1 MMGRSRH
8 DHLILCRASISILN
22 IFRLSGDMVH
32 LLSFV
37 VLVLKINATKS
48 CRGRGSDPDLW
59 DRPCGL
65 MHGIVLLSSCMG
77 SSFCPH
83 AWDRPCVLSRVHA
96 GISLKTQELYT
107 LVFVCRYLDL
117 FTNFISP
124 WVLVLWGCGT
134 MDRLHRYVS
143 RHVRCFMQVQHRDE
157 DRLPWWVTH
166 CSPPCESA
174 TVPHI
179 PTVPSHHPLP
189 RQAPTFPPP
198 LLQ

>member
-77 SSFCPH
+77 SSMCPL
-83 AWDRPCVLSRVHA
+83 ACPCRNLPQDPRAVHA
-96 GISLKTQELYT
+96 GVCVQIPRSLHQLHLPVGPSVMGLWYHGPPAS
-107 LVFVCRYLDL
+107 VCLTSCPM
-117 FTNFISP
+117 FHA
-124 WVLVLWGCGT
+124 GT
-134 MDRLHRYVS
+134 T
-143 RHVRCFMQVQHRDE
+143 
-157 DRLPWWVTH
+157 P
-166 CSPPCESA
+166 
-174 TVPHI
+174 
-179 PTVPSHHPLP
+179 
-189 RQAPTFPPP
+189 
-198 LLQ
+198 